1 MQIARV
7 FPRVTKATPSDAL
20 TFFDGPPLWPVECDE
35 VHVSVAF
42 TYDIPRALNLMA
54 DWRNAGYSV
63 KIGGPGTGQKGEAFH
78 PGRYLKRGYVI
89 TSRGC
94 PNRCWF
100 CSVWKRDGDVRQLP
114 ITDGWD
120 VLDDNL
126 LACSEA
132 HIRAVFDML
141 KRQPKKSRF
150 TGGLE
155 SKRMTPAIA
164 EGLRSLMPETLYF
177 AYDTPDDW
185 EPMCK
190 AADMLWKAGFP
201 QKHRSVRAYV
211 LCGYKGDTQ
220 EKAEARLVATLE
232 RRIVPMCMMWRD
244 AEGRKANWGGFQ
256 RRWVRPALIP
266 QSGS

>member
-1 MQIARV
+1 MKIARV
-7 FPRVTKATPSDAL
+7 FPRVTNATPHDDMA
-20 TFFDGPPLWPVECDE
+20 FFDGPPLWPVECDE

-42 TYDIPRALNLMA
+42 TYDLTRAKALA
-54 DWRNAGYSV
+54 TDWSKSGYDV
-63 KIGGPGTGQKGEAFH
+63 RIGGPGTGQAGEAFT

-100 CSVWKRDGDVRQLP
+100 CSVWKRDGNVRQLP

-126 LACSEA
+126 LACSEP

-141 KRQPKKSRF
+141 NRQPKKARF

-155 SKRMTPAIA
+155 AKRMTPAIA
-164 EGLRSLMPETLYF
+164 EGLRELVPETLYF
-177 AYDTPDDW
+177 AYDTPDDFG
-185 EPMCK
+185 PMCR
-190 AADMLWKAGFP
+190 AADMLWAAGFP
-201 QKHRSVRAYV
+201 KKHRSVRAYV
-211 LCGYKGDTQ
+211 LCGFKGDTQ

-232 RRIVPMCMMWRD
+232 RNIVPMCMMWRD
-244 AEGRKANWGGFQ
+244 ADGRRENWSGFQ

-266 QSGS
+266 LASS